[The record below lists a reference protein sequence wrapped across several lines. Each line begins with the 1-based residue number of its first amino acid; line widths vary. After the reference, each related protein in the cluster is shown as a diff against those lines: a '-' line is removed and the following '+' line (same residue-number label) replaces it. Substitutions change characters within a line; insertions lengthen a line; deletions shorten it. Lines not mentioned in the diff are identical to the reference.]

1 MPIEINL
8 EGLRREIIGQT
19 KKVRIFGGR
28 PIDVNPENSR
38 ITVEVPTDVGDGPL
52 VIAFMNEKGEIL
64 AERIYNQKTKEFPQL
79 VPDPKPAAPPTNP
92 QADLELALKIGNK
105 PALNAF
111 LKRHPEGFYADL
123 AKAQL
128 EKIEAEEAAQPRKR

>member
-8 EGLRREIIGQT
+8 EGLRPEIIGQI
-19 KKVRIFGGR
+19 KKVRIFGGE
-28 PIDVNPENSR
+28 PIVVNPKNNR
-38 ITVEVPTDVGDGPL
+38 ITVEVPTDVGDGPFF
-52 VIAFMNEKGEIL
+52 IAFMDEEGKTL
-64 AERIYNQKTKEFPQL
+64 AELIYDQKAKEFPQL

-92 QADLELALKIGNK
+92 QADLELTLKIGTK
-105 PALNAF
+105 SALNAF

-128 EKIEAEEAAQPRKR
+128 EKIEAEEAAAKKR